1 MSDYHPPFS
10 RDDYPCPHR
19 TLLET
24 RKSGWEVS
32 DLRRIECRDCW
43 QVLYDAGDEPTTT
56 TPAKARLQMIKS
68 EDASS

>member
-1 MSDYHPPFS
+1 MPSAA
-10 RDDYPCPHR
+10 PHR

-43 QVLYDAGDEPTTT
+43 ATLYDASDEPTTT
-56 TPAKARLQMIKS
+56 TPAKARLQVIKR
-68 EDASS
+68 EDSNTSSWIGITAG